1 MQSLHVSTADQ
12 AFSNFLPILGIVLEY
27 SCPEKRVLFFSPM
40 ALGGLPDAACPTSG
54 VNEGGGVHALVL
66 VVVHRLIFTI
76 LNLWKLALGGPKTHG
91 MNKW

>member
-1 MQSLHVSTADQ
+1 
-12 AFSNFLPILGIVLEY
+12 
-27 SCPEKRVLFFSPM
+27 M